1 MKVHYHIEK
10 LPIFTNAV
18 ITIGTFDG
26 VHLGHKSILEQL
38 KNEAKSING
47 ETIVITFHPHPRKI
61 IQYEESP
68 ALLTSVDERIGHFEK
83 SGIDHLV
90 IVPFDLGF
98 SELEALR
105 YISDFLVANFHPKII
120 IIGYDHRFGKDRQG
134 DYVLMKDLGV
144 EFGYTVIEIPQK
156 LLNDSKIS
164 SSQIR
169 NCLLEGKVEK
179 AAGLLGYSYQL
190 EGIVIKGDQLGRK
203 IGYPTANLLI
213 IDTEK
218 LIPAGG
224 VYAVSVV
231 ILKDGQRIEKFGMMN
246 IGYRPTVNGKER
258 RIEVHI
264 FEFDDDIYGSKVIV
278 ELKHFIRNEI
288 KFSGLDALRSQLD
301 KDKNTCIE
309 KFAEESL

>member
-1 MKVHYHIEK
+1 MKVHYDIER
-10 LPIFTNAV
+10 LPLFNNAV
-18 ITIGTFDG
+18 LTIGSFDG

-38 KNEAKSING
+38 KNEAKKING

-61 IQYEESP
+61 IQHEETP
-68 ALLTSVDERIGHFEK
+68 ALLTSIDERINHFETC
-83 SGIDHLV
+83 GIDHLV

-98 SELEALR
+98 SELNAKE
-105 YISDFLVANFHPKII
+105 YVEKFLVSNFHPKII
-120 IIGYDHRFGKDRQG
+120 VIGFDHRFGKDRKG
-134 DYVLMKDLGV
+134 NYELLYELGE
-144 EFGYTVIEIPQK
+144 EFKYKVIEIPEK

-169 NCLLEGKVEK
+169 HCLLEGKIDESER
-179 AAGLLGYSYQL
+179 LLGYPYQL
-190 EGIVIKGDQLGRK
+190 TGIVIKGDQLGRK

-224 VYAVSVV
+224 VYAVSVK
-231 ILKDGQRIEKFGMMN
+231 IYTDENPIKKFGMMN

-264 FEFDDDIYGSKVIV
+264 FDFDEEIYGVKVAV
-278 ELKHFIRNEI
+278 ELNFFIRNEI
-288 KFSGLDALRSQLD
+288 KFSGLDSLKQQLD
-301 KDKNTCIE
+301 KDKNNCRI
-309 KFAEESL
+309 KFQLID

>member
-1 MKVHYHIEK
+1 MKVHYDIER
-10 LPIFTNAV
+10 LPLFNNAV
-18 ITIGTFDG
+18 LTIGSFDG

-38 KNEAKSING
+38 KNEAKKING

-61 IQYEESP
+61 IQHEETP
-68 ALLTSVDERIGHFEK
+68 ALLTSIDERINHFETC
-83 SGIDHLV
+83 GIDHLV

-98 SELEALR
+98 SELNAKE
-105 YISDFLVANFHPKII
+105 YVEKFLVSNFHPKII
-120 IIGYDHRFGKDRQG
+120 VIGFDHRFGKARKG
-134 DYVLMKDLGV
+134 NYELLHELGE
-144 EFGYTVIEIPQK
+144 EFNYKVIEIPEK

-169 NCLLEGKVEK
+169 HCLLEGKIDESEK
-179 AAGLLGYSYQL
+179 LLGYPYQL
-190 EGIVIKGDQLGRK
+190 TGIVIKGDQLGRK

-224 VYAVSVV
+224 VYAVAVK
-231 ILKDGQRIEKFGMMN
+231 IYTDENPIKKFGMMN

-264 FEFDDDIYGSKVIV
+264 FDFDEEIYGVKVAV
-278 ELKHFIRNEI
+278 ELNFFIRNEI
-288 KFSGLDALRSQLD
+288 KFSGLDSLKQQLD
-301 KDKNTCIE
+301 KDKNNCRI
-309 KFAEESL
+309 KFQLID

>member
-1 MKVHYHIEK
+1 MRVHYQIEA
-10 LPIFTNAV
+10 LPTFTNPV

-38 KNEAKSING
+38 NSEAKKIDG

-61 IQYEESP
+61 IQHEETP
-68 ALLTSVDERIGHFEK
+68 ALLTSVDERIRHFET
-83 SGIDHLV
+83 SEIDHLV

-98 SELEALR
+98 SELEAR
-105 YISDFLVANFHPKII
+105 EYISEFLVSNFHPKII
-120 IIGYDHRFGKDRQG
+120 VIGFDHRFGKDRMG
-134 DYVLMKDLGV
+134 DYTLMKEMGN
-144 EFGYTVIEIPQK
+144 EFGYRVIEIPQK
-156 LLNDSKIS
+156 LLNDSKIG

-169 NCLLEGKVEK
+169 NSLREGKVEE

-218 LIPAGG
+218 LIPSGG

-231 ILKDGQRIEKFGMMN
+231 ICKENMRMNKYGMMN

-264 FEFDDDIYGSKVIV
+264 FEFDEDIYGVNVIV
-278 ELKHFIRNEI
+278 ELKYFIRNEI
-288 KFSGLDALRSQLD
+288 KFSGLEALKEQLG
-301 KDKNTCIE
+301 KDKQTCIN
-309 KFAEESL
+309 KFDA

>member
-1 MKVHYHIEK
+1 MKVHYDIER
-10 LPIFTNAV
+10 LPLFNNAV
-18 ITIGTFDG
+18 LTIGSFDG

-38 KNEAKSING
+38 KNEAKKING

-61 IQYEESP
+61 IQHEETP
-68 ALLTSVDERIGHFEK
+68 ALLTSIDERINHFETC
-83 SGIDHLV
+83 GIDHLV

-98 SELEALR
+98 SELNAKE
-105 YISDFLVANFHPKII
+105 YVEKFLVSNFHPKII
-120 IIGYDHRFGKDRQG
+120 VIGFDHRFGKDRKG
-134 DYVLMKDLGV
+134 NYELLYELGE
-144 EFGYTVIEIPQK
+144 EFKYKVIEIPEK

-169 NCLLEGKVEK
+169 HCLLEGKIDESEK
-179 AAGLLGYSYQL
+179 LLGYPYQL
-190 EGIVIKGDQLGRK
+190 TGIVIKGDQLGRK

-224 VYAVSVV
+224 VYAVSVK
-231 ILKDGQRIEKFGMMN
+231 IYTDENPIKKFGMMN

-264 FEFDDDIYGSKVIV
+264 FDFDEEIYGVKVAV
-278 ELKHFIRNEI
+278 ELNFFIRNEI
-288 KFSGLDALRSQLD
+288 KFSGLDSLKQQLD
-301 KDKNTCIE
+301 KDKNNCRI
-309 KFAEESL
+309 KFQLID